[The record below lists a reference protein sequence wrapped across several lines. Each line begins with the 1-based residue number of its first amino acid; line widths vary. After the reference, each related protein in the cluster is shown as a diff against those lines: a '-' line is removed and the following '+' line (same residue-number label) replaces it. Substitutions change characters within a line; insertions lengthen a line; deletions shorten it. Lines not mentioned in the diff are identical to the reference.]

1 MLTQNTL
8 EFYRELRRNNHKEW
22 FDRNRKCYE
31 EVKKDTLRFTGELL
45 ARIQAF
51 DPSIGHLQPKDC
63 IFRINR
69 DIRFS
74 ADKTP
79 YKTHL
84 GIFMTPG
91 GRKLDFAGYYVHID
105 EEGSSFAGGGC
116 YMPQADALKKIR
128 REISGFTEDLEEI
141 LKAKAF
147 HATFGA
153 FDQEEGVVLK
163 RPPKGFEADHPAI
176 EYLKFKSFTATREL
190 EPTLFTDPK
199 GIDVVVKIMKDLK
212 PLNDFLNRALRTEG

>member
-22 FDRNRKCYE
+22 FDRNRKWYE

-45 ARIQAF
+45 AWIQAF
-51 DPSIGHLQPKDC
+51 DPSLGHQQPKDC
-63 IFRINR
+63 LFRINR

-91 GRKLDFAGYYVHID
+91 GRKFDFAGYYVHID
-105 EEGSSFAGGGC
+105 EEGGSFAGGGC
-116 YMPQADALKKIR
+116 YLPQADALKKIR
-128 REISGFTEDLEEI
+128 REIAGFYEDLEEI
-141 LKAKAF
+141 LKRKAF
-147 HATFGA
+147 RETFGEL
-153 FDQEEGVVLK
+153 DQEEGVVLK
-163 RPPKGFEADHPAI
+163 RPPKGFDADHPAI
-176 EYLKFKSFTATREL
+176 EYLKFKSFTATRAL
-190 EPTLFTDPK
+190 EPQLLTDPK
-199 GIDVVVKIMKDLK
+199 GIDVVIKIMKDLK
-212 PLNDFLNRALRTEG
+212 PLNDFMNRALRTEE

>member
-22 FDRNRKCYE
+22 FDRNRKWYE

-91 GRKLDFAGYYVHID
+91 GRKLDFAGYYMHID

-116 YMPQADALKKIR
+116 YMPQAEALKKIR

-147 HATFGA
+147 RATFGA